1 MLKIVTKVRKKGS
14 CTVTNLR
21 IFRKV
26 EYSKII
32 SRINFSFVKE
42 NNKRIEIIEEGIF

>member
-1 MLKIVTKVRKKGS
+1 MSKIVTKVRKKGL

-21 IFRKV
+21 IFREV

-32 SRINFSFVKE
+32 SRVNFSFVKE
-42 NNKRIEIIEEGIF
+42 NNKRIEIIEEGVL